1 MPKPED
7 ELTPE
12 ELPEIG
18 LHEEDRPIVTED
30 MFEAGICFFPGPEA
44 QMPTQVRIAAPVN
57 FLAFIKALVVLDNT
71 SEQGYKTIPY
81 TYPEKP
87 DRSDVLGLVLNKGA
101 IEMLQSKYN
110 GKAFLLKEPNGDDW
124 RKA

>member
-1 MPKPED
+1 MILVGGGGSMPKPED

-71 SEQGYKTIPY
+71 
-81 TYPEKP
+81 
-87 DRSDVLGLVLNKGA
+87 
-101 IEMLQSKYN
+101 
-110 GKAFLLKEPNGDDW
+110 
-124 RKA
+124 